1 MFLIKHFVTSSIHL
15 GHEANKWN
23 PKTAHFLFAIGVSS
37 NSKGMHLIDLEQTF
51 IMMRRALAFIRKL
64 TQNRGYLLCISSVTH
79 KVLYLPAPG
88 FAGGQGPLVDSHFR
102 LSSSN
107 EKKEHTLPPRPP
119 ATQRRGISESRV
131 SEFQRDSSTIS
142 THNIPSKRLLSESR
156 PDGHHLGATRLKSQR
171 DFGETDSRSVLDQS
185 SFQTDVGILSRS
197 ELFDWDWEKSANTP
211 KIPQAILIFNLM
223 EAKPYVRQAMKFGIP
238 VIGIL
243 DSNSNPFGIQYP
255 IPGNDDSLDAI
266 DLYLKWIR
274 KAIWDAKRKELST
287 FAL

>member
-51 IMMRRALAFIRKL
+51 IMIRRALAFIRKL
-64 TQNRGYLLCISSVTH
+64 TQNRGYLLCISSGTH
-79 KVLYLPAPG
+79 KVLYHHDL
-88 FAGGQGPLVDSHFR
+88 FFNQKSFLRVHSN
-102 LSSSN
+102 LSSSKETN
-107 EKKEHTLPPRPP
+107 EHTLSTRHGSTSP
-119 ATQRRGISESRV
+119 ALGGLSESRV
-131 SEFQRDSSTIS
+131 SELQRNSSTIS
-142 THNIPSKRLLSESR
+142 TPNLPSKRLLSESH
-156 PDGHHLGATRLKSQR
+156 PDSHHLDATRLKFQR
-171 DFGETDSRSVLDQS
+171 NFDETDSRSVLDQS
-185 SFQTDVGILSRS
+185 RFQTDVGILSQS

-211 KIPQAILIFNLM
+211 KIPQALLIFNLL

-274 KAIWDAKRKELST
+274 KAILDAKRTELST